1 MATKSNKSGQKALS
15 TILCTDEYVY
25 FYSSKTPFSN
35 WFITPGIKYD
45 GHEFSSSEALFMY
58 LKARV
63 FRDDAMAERIITLDP
78 KSAKECGR
86 LVTPFN
92 EEIWNRECENAMYIA
107 LKAKLEA
114 SNEFREA
121 LLHEEF
127 KGKTFVEASPYDAI
141 WGIKQ
146 SVEDAYNGA
155 PWQGLNL
162 LGKLLTELRDE
173 TLGLIESKD
182 RHITPITDQEL
193 EAIKPKV
200 KPSKKLNAKP
210 SKNTYDANDAVVYS
224 ILGGIIG
231 DIAGSSREGYSRSVR
246 APRILLTANSYFTD
260 DTTLTIAVAEWL
272 NNNKDIDLSIYLR
285 KWTNMYPHVGYGG
298 LYKAFVL
305 TGLAQDSRG
314 NGAAMRVAP
323 CAIVAK
329 SLEETLMLAEEQC
342 KITHTNSI
350 AIDGAKAIAAAVF
363 IAKNEREKGTSI
375 ADIKEKIKSY
385 IEENFDYNLGMSLQ
399 EIQTR
404 SMELAAQRD
413 EFRRTGKMSST
424 YMNMSSASLSCP
436 MAITAF
442 LLGENYEEVI
452 RCAIAM
458 MGDVD
463 TIACMA
469 GSIAAQVYG
478 IPRQLVDEA
487 IVYLPLEMVEVLSA
501 FEPENNIVASRVTPP
516 EITKWKEKGEIVVY
530 GSGDDDNEKGK
541 YETVASR
548 YNRYPRI
555 GYPIPTIGKTIEEIK
570 NEVDTFINYA
580 KSNPEERFH
589 VRPIGYDKAGYT
601 VEQIA
606 PLFADA
612 KNVTN
617 ILLPKEMMSVLNW

>member
-1 MATKSNKSGQKALS
+1 MIKERVIIMNTRNAKRVK
-15 TILCTDEYVY
+15 D
-25 FYSSKTPFSN
+25 
-35 WFITPGIKYD
+35 ITGMQQISID
-45 GHEFSSSEALFMY
+45 
-58 LKARV
+58 LKP
-63 FRDDAMAERIITLDP
+63 ERCEEV
-78 KSAKECGR
+78 AKEIRELGR
-86 LVTPFN
+86 NAIAYAIDVTN
-92 EEIWNRECENAMYIA
+92 YEQVANMY
-107 LKAKLEA
+107 KRMVDEW
-114 SNEFREA
+114 
-121 LLHEEF
+121 
-127 KGKTFVEASPYDAI
+127 GTVDFVVNSA
-141 WGIKQ
+141 G
-146 SVEDAYNGA
+146 VC
-155 PWQGLNL
+155 
-162 LGKLLTELRDE
+162 LTED
-173 TLGLIESKD
+173 
-182 RHITPITDQEL
+182 
-193 EAIKPKV
+193 
-200 KPSKKLNAKP
+200 
-210 SKNTYDANDAVVYS
+210 
-224 ILGGIIG
+224 
-231 DIAGSSREGYSRSVR
+231 
-246 APRILLTANSYFTD
+246 LTAQS
-260 DTTLTIAVAEWL
+260 L
-272 NNNKDIDLSIYLR
+272 KDIDLSIYLR
-285 KWTNMYPHVGYGG
+285 KWSNMYPHVGYGG

-555 GYPIPTIGKTIEEIK
+555 GYPIPTIEKTIEEIK
-570 NEVDTFINYA
+570 NIMDTNQEID
-580 KSNPEERFH
+580 SNN
-589 VRPIGYDKAGYT
+589 AGYQKET
-601 VEQIA
+601 C
-606 PLFADA
+606 LGSC
-612 KNVTN
+612 N
-617 ILLPKEMMSVLNW
+617 IMIYGIRKISCKTYRI

>member
-1 MATKSNKSGQKALS
+1 LFVPRSEWFLFASMAVLS
-15 TILCTDEYVY
+15 CCCAYVPIDENYPDNY
-25 FYSSKTPFSN
+25 IKFMIEKCNSKT
-35 WFITPGIKYD
+35 
-45 GHEFSSSEALFMY
+45 
-58 LKARV
+58 
-63 FRDDAMAERIITLDP
+63 IIT
-78 KSAKECGR
+78 
-86 LVTPFN
+86 T
-92 EEIWNRECENAMYIA
+92 
-107 LKAKLEA
+107 
-114 SNEFREA
+114 
-121 LLHEEF
+121 
-127 KGKTFVEASPYDAI
+127 DAFQ
-141 WGIKQ
+141 KR
-146 SVEDAYNGA
+146 VD
-155 PWQGLNL
+155 
-162 LGKLLTELRDE
+162 D
-173 TLGLIESKD
+173 
-182 RHITPITDQEL
+182 
-193 EAIKPKV
+193 
-200 KPSKKLNAKP
+200 
-210 SKNTYDANDAVVYS
+210 
-224 ILGGIIG
+224 IIG

-285 KWTNMYPHVGYGG
+285 KWSNMYPHVGYGS

-329 SLEETLMLAEEQC
+329 SLEEALMLAEEQC

-570 NEVDTFINYA
+570 NEVDAFINYA

-617 ILLPKEMMSVLNW
+617 ILLPKEMMSILNW